1 MARPITVTVG
11 KEQVQLRL
19 NDRIHLFKDAWEC
32 KRHSNADF
40 ELHMIL
46 KGGCALEIED
56 RSYDLPERWAVI
68 VPPGRYHL
76 PKTQDGDFERFT
88 LSFSLGRGPL
98 RTALEEIRI
107 FAVTDRAAQ
116 LCQSI
121 FTECGGSAAFRQEM
135 LQALATQLL
144 LEVFRSLELGEE
156 KAEET
161 AETVGNI
168 QKIDDF
174 FELHMA
180 DDVSA
185 EALAASLH
193 ISRRQLNRILQ
204 KTYGMGFR
212 EKRIRT
218 RMEHAAWLLRTSQRT
233 VNQICLDVGYS
244 SESTFYQNFKAY
256 HGKTPQQYRNA
267 HKLAVHSQG
276 GL

>member
-1 MARPITVTVG
+1 MARSITVTVG

-32 KRHSNADF
+32 KRHSNAEF

-56 RSYDLPERWAVI
+56 RSYDLPQRWAVI

-76 PKTQDGDFERFT
+76 PKIREGDFERFT
-88 LSFSLGRGPL
+88 MSFSLGRGPL
-98 RTALEEIRI
+98 RTALEEIRP
-107 FAVTDRAAQ
+107 FAVTDRAAA

-121 FTECGGSAAFRQEM
+121 FAECGDSAPFRTEM
-135 LQALATQLL
+135 LQTLATQLL
-144 LEVFRSLELGEE
+144 LEVFRGLALGEE
-156 KAEET
+156 KAEEA

-180 DDVSA
+180 DDLSA

-193 ISRRQLNRILQ
+193 ISRRQLGRILQ

-218 RMEHAAWLLRTSQRT
+218 RMEHAAWLLRTTEQPVNRIAEAVGYASETAFYQAFQTQFGQTPAQYRRT
-233 VNQICLDVGYS
+233 VSADNS
-244 SESTFYQNFKAY
+244 S
-256 HGKTPQQYRNA
+256 
-267 HKLAVHSQG
+267 L
-276 GL
+276 

>member
-1 MARPITVTVG
+1 MARSITVTVG

-56 RSYDLPERWAVI
+56 RSYDLPQRWAVI

-76 PKTQDGDFERFT
+76 PKIREGDFERFT
-88 LSFSLGRGPL
+88 MSFSLGRGPL
-98 RTALEEIRI
+98 RTALEEIRP
-107 FAVTDRAAQ
+107 FAVTDRAAR

-121 FTECGGSAAFRQEM
+121 FAECGGSAPFRTEM
-135 LQALATQLL
+135 LQTLATQLL
-144 LEVFRSLELGEE
+144 LEVFRGLALGEE
-156 KAEET
+156 KAEEA

-180 DDVSA
+180 DDISA

-193 ISRRQLNRILQ
+193 ISRRQLGRILQ

-218 RMEHAAWLLRTSQRT
+218 RMEHAAWLLRTTEQPVNRIAESVGYASETAFYQAFQTQFGQTPAQYRRT
-233 VNQICLDVGYS
+233 VSADNS
-244 SESTFYQNFKAY
+244 S
-256 HGKTPQQYRNA
+256 
-267 HKLAVHSQG
+267 L
-276 GL
+276 

>member
-1 MARPITVTVG
+1 MAQSITVTVG

-46 KGGCALEIED
+46 KGSCRLEIED
-56 RSYDLPERWAVI
+56 RHYAMTAQTAVI
-68 VPPGRYHL
+68 VPPGWYHL
-76 PKTQDGDFERFT
+76 PKIQAGDFERFT
-88 LSFSLGRGPL
+88 LSFSLGRGRL
-98 RTALEEIRI
+98 RTALEEIRP
-107 FAVTDRAAQ
+107 FGVTDRAAR

-121 FTECGGSAAFRQEM
+121 FAECGGSASFRTEM

-144 LEVFRSLELGEE
+144 LEIFRSLELGEE

-185 EALAASLH
+185 EELAESLH
-193 ISRRQLNRILQ
+193 ISRRQLGRILQ

-218 RMEHAAWLLRTSQRT
+218 RMEHAAWLLRTTEQP
-233 VNQICLDVGYS
+233 VNRIAETVGYA
-244 SESTFYQNFKAY
+244 SETAFYQAFQTQF
-256 HGKTPQQYRNA
+256 GQTPAQYRRA
-267 HKLAVHSQG
+267 ASRR
-276 GL
+276 